1 MPPTLPCPRLV
12 WDNPEALGF
21 VLIKLSG
28 TLGACGILT
37 MSPALLLLARR
48 DGGCY
53 QWHCGDAD
61 ADDDDL
67 CGKRE
72 RGEWY
77 CPAASGGDASP
88 DDDEECAVAAAC
100 RVFGTSPSN
109 VIPSIAVVANL
120 LCAVAMPVVGAVVD
134 YTSKRLATLRC
145 MGAVFMFTNFVQIFL
160 TAETWFAMTVIQAS
174 IGSVTFLAQVVCNAA
189 YVPELS
195 PDPADV
201 PKLTGAAKAYEAAVV
216 IPFIIVV
223 LVGVSSFV
231 GTVQTARVGQVL
243 ILLVGGPMMV
253 KGCLK
258 LGPRPALHAL
268 ADGERL
274 GFVGFAQ
281 VARTSLK
288 LWREYRT
295 LGAFFLGY
303 MCWQAATSAIVSL
316 ASAYCL
322 DQLRMDAASFGATVI
337 IFLVFTVPGAWFSSA
352 CLARGWLT
360 LKTSVACALAT
371 LSAAVVFT
379 VLAAHE
385 PEQASTFFAVM
396 PILGFGQ
403 GWLYPAQRNV
413 MYALIP
419 GGCETEMQGF
429 YEFLGAVLS
438 WAPPLAFIQ
447 ISDALGSMRFAM
459 LSMALF
465 WLLGM
470 AVLLLLVDVGKGMR
484 DVAATLHLRVQSPL
498 SDHASGKPPPQER
511 SSVVEVELA
520 EGNTAAV
527 MPAPQ
532 HPEAGNSTGQE
543 GAANVAANAAAPAG
557 ADKGEA
563 KDGGAPVAEA

>member
-1 MPPTLPCPRLV
+1 
-12 WDNPEALGF
+12 
-21 VLIKLSG
+21 
-28 TLGACGILT
+28 
-37 MSPALLLLARR
+37 
-48 DGGCY
+48 
-53 QWHCGDAD
+53 
-61 ADDDDL
+61 
-67 CGKRE
+67 
-72 RGEWY
+72 
-77 CPAASGGDASP
+77 
-88 DDDEECAVAAAC
+88 
-100 RVFGTSPSN
+100 
-109 VIPSIAVVANL
+109 
-120 LCAVAMPVVGAVVD
+120 
-134 YTSKRLATLRC
+134 
-145 MGAVFMFTNFVQIFL
+145 
-160 TAETWFAMTVIQAS
+160 
-174 IGSVTFLAQVVCNAA
+174 
-189 YVPELS
+189 
-195 PDPADV
+195 
-201 PKLTGAAKAYEAAVV
+201 
-216 IPFIIVV
+216 
-223 LVGVSSFV
+223 
-231 GTVQTARVGQVL
+231 
-243 ILLVGGPMMV
+243 MMV

-268 ADGERL
+268 ADGGGSASSALRRSRARRSSCGASTARRRLLPRVHVLAGGDVRDRLARERGL
-274 GFVGFAQ
+274 
-281 VARTSLK
+281 
-288 LWREYRT
+288 
-295 LGAFFLGY
+295 
-303 MCWQAATSAIVSL
+303 
-316 ASAYCL
+316 L

-543 GAANVAANAAAPAG
+543 GAANVAARARRPAPTKEKRKTEEHQKATGDRGTPTCPAPALSTGPPVHRCRPRAPG
-557 ADKGEA
+557 AGWK
-563 KDGGAPVAEA
+563 K